1 MSNFKISIITVVK
14 NGMPFLKEAIESF
27 NSQTYKNKEQII
39 VYSKSE
45 DETEEYLNSLNDSKI
60 IIKDEYSKT
69 LYGALNLAV
78 KNCSGDYIGVLHADD
93 FFPNKDLLLDL
104 SKFIGE
110 VNADIVYGNTKF
122 CKKKNINH
130 ITRVWNSNKFDRTK
144 LKYGWMPPHT
154 TMYIKKDIML
164 KNLYTEEYSV
174 SGDYEFILKI
184 LLNDKFIIK
193 FFDKTLVIMR
203 AGGESTK
210 ISSLLK
216 KFLQDTQ
223 VSKKF
228 FKNYYICTLL
238 KILRKFNQFF

>member
-1 MSNFKISIITVVK
+1 
-14 NGMPFLKEAIESF
+14 
-27 NSQTYKNKEQII
+27 
-39 VYSKSE
+39 
-45 DETEEYLNSLNDSKI
+45 
-60 IIKDEYSKT
+60 
-69 LYGALNLAV
+69 
-78 KNCSGDYIGVLHADD
+78 
-93 FFPNKDLLLDL
+93 
-104 SKFIGE
+104 
-110 VNADIVYGNTKF
+110 
-122 CKKKNINH
+122 
-130 ITRVWNSNKFDRTK
+130 
-144 LKYGWMPPHT
+144 MPPHT

-164 KNLYTEEYSV
+164 ENLYTEKYSV

-210 ISSLLK
+210 ITSLLK
-216 KFLQDTQ
+216 KFLQDIQ

>member
-1 MSNFKISIITVVK
+1 MPNFKISIITVVK

-27 NSQTYKNKEQII
+27 DLQTYPNKEQII

-45 DETEEYLNSLNDSKI
+45 DETEKYLNSLNNSKI
-60 IIKDEYSKT
+60 IIKDEHSKNM
-69 LYGALNLAV
+69 YGALNLAV

-93 FFPNKDLLLDL
+93 FFPNKDLILDL
-104 SKFIGE
+104 SNFIDNT
-110 VNADIVYGNTKF
+110 NADIIYGNTKF
-122 CKKKNINH
+122 CKKDNTKH
-130 ITRVWNSNKFDRTK
+130 IIRVWNSAKFDRRK

-164 KNLYTEEYSV
+164 ENLYTEKYSV

-210 ISSLLK
+210 ITSLLK
-216 KFLQDTQ
+216 KFLQDIQ